1 MASKFVIK
9 RGTTGKYRFSLHA
22 PNGQVIATSEAYE
35 TKRAAMAGI
44 ASVQKNAAGAAIDDQ
59 TERATAAKKA
69 PAKKAPAKKATTRT
83 KKATPPTVV

>member
-1 MASKFVIK
+1 MPSKFVLK

-22 PNGQVIATSEAYE
+22 SNGQIIATSEAYE

-44 ASVQKNAAGAAIDDQ
+44 ASVQKNAAGAAVDDQ
-59 TERATAAKKA
+59 TERATATKTAKKA
-69 PAKKAPAKKATTRT
+69 PAKRASTRTT

>member
-1 MASKFVIK
+1 MPSKFVIK
-9 RGTTGKYRFSLHA
+9 RGTTGKFRFSLHA
-22 PNGQVIATSEAYE
+22 TNGQVIATSEAYE

-59 TERATAAKKA
+59 TEKAAAAKKTPAKRA
-69 PAKKAPAKKATTRT
+69 PAR